1 MLWKVIEQNNGI
13 VCALEGAA
21 GKHRPKY
28 GEKLIW
34 EGVASY
40 TAQAFAK
47 AKRECPFL
55 DLVTMTIKEEK
66 EDGAYDKQ
74 TMY

>member
-13 VCALEGAA
+13 VCALKGNE
-21 GKHRPKY
+21 GKHRPKI

-34 EGVASY
+34 EGVAAY

-47 AKRECPFL
+47 ACKECSLL
-55 DLVTMTIKEEK
+55 DLVTLTIKEEK
-66 EDGAYDKQ
+66 EDDKQ
-74 TMY
+74 AMY